1 MLILNGL
8 GLSYKKI
15 ETPNVGDFFFVF
27 LDPKQISIF
36 ESSEIPEKFIKI
48 SNFSIFFEIK
58 YDINQ

>member
-15 ETPNVGDFFFVF
+15 ETPHVD
-27 LDPKQISIF
+27 IWIF